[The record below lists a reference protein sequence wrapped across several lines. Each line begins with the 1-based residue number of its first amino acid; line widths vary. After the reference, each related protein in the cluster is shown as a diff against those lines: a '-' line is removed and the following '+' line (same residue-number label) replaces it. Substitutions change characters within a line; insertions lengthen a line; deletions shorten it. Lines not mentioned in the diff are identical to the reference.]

1 MNLDKNLPALVM
13 KNLEDNMG
21 VITKY
26 LKQTEDKALYLLL
39 EKPGLVNPV
48 WLNLRFPMLYTLP
61 LSNLKN
67 VITFRRCSQVLM

>member
-1 MNLDKNLPALVM
+1 
-13 KNLEDNMG
+13 MG
-21 VITKY
+21 SLLNISSKQKIT
-26 LKQTEDKALYLLL
+26 LLYLLL
-39 EKPGLVNPV
+39 EKQVLVNPV

>member
-21 VITKY
+21 SLLNISS
-26 LKQTEDKALYLLL
+26 KQKIKLLYLLL